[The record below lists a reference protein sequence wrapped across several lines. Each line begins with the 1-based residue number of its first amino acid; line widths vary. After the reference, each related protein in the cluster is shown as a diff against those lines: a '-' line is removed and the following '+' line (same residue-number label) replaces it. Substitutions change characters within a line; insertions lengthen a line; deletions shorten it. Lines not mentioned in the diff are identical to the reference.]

1 MDARIKSGHDGC
13 VLWSEVK
20 EHFVHTPGSNFSESQ
35 NNSKRALAT
44 SQRKAPESLINLS
57 PHKKGVGNAGCPL
70 HPRPRVRFV
79 VVRSTRVTTSTPESP
94 GIPAR
99 NGFNGLCRALPGDRA
114 LLPPSSRGLRFCH
127 CPVGPIKPPQDL
139 TPAPGRQDHTIL
151 PSATASLVSVLLIA
165 HRIIR
170 TRPAIPSRAKRC
182 RVHRIPP
189 RVRDDR
195 DTPLFWGGTRKVLD
209 VIWGVRKQKYF
220 CKGDSTRLSTNR
232 PTGKSLEPV
241 LLSIRRMG

>member
-1 MDARIKSGHDGC
+1 MPVAPAASC
-13 VLWSEVK
+13 
-20 EHFVHTPGSNFSESQ
+20 
-35 NNSKRALAT
+35 AL
-44 SQRKAPESLINLS
+44 
-57 PHKKGVGNAGCPL
+57 
-70 HPRPRVRFV
+70 V
-79 VVRSTRVTTSTPESP
+79 VVERTRVTTSTPESP

-139 TPAPGRQDHTIL
+139 TPASGRQDNTIL

-241 LLSIRRMG
+241 LL